1 MLWFLRRGLE
11 CAVGVQRRM
20 VEKRIERVREKEKSV
35 LYKVAAGKPAGGN
48 GTGPRKGSFSVSER
62 TGAGVGGSGAGS
74 FDPTFQAPHAA
85 VLSETDTARIEAQL
99 SPEQLQLFAEE
110 NDSMLK
116 HYEDT
121 LGKVQYVS
129 LFFFM
134 VGRFCWMMLIRCSL
148 ETPRNLSLRSPLCR
162 KRLSLTSLRRRSIF
176 LSLFRMWIRHRQ
188 MSDREIAS

>member
-48 GTGPRKGSFSVSER
+48 GTGPRKGSVSVSER
-62 TGAGVGGSGAGS
+62 TGAGAGAGGAGAGS
-74 FDPTFQAPHAA
+74 FDPTFQAPDAA
-85 VLSETDTARIEAQL
+85 VLSEADTARIEAQL

-110 NDSMLK
+110 NDTMLK

-129 LFFFM
+129 SFILTWLGLGLVLLDYANTFFF
-134 VGRFCWMMLIRCSL
+134 
-148 ETPRNLSLRSPLCR
+148 
-162 KRLSLTSLRRRSIF
+162 
-176 LSLFRMWIRHRQ
+176 
-188 MSDREIAS
+188 

>member
-48 GTGPRKGSFSVSER
+48 GTGPRKGSISVSER
-62 TGAGVGGSGAGS
+62 TGAGAGAGGAGAGVGAGF
-74 FDPTFQAPHAA
+74 FDPSFQAPDAA
-85 VLSETDTARIEAQL
+85 VLSEADTARIEAQL

-110 NDSMLK
+110 NDSMLR

-129 LFFFM
+129 SFHFDVAG
-134 VGRFCWMMLIRCSL
+134 VGIGIGFVG
-148 ETPRNLSLRSPLCR
+148 
-162 KRLSLTSLRRRSIF
+162 
-176 LSLFRMWIRHRQ
+176 
-188 MSDREIAS
+188 